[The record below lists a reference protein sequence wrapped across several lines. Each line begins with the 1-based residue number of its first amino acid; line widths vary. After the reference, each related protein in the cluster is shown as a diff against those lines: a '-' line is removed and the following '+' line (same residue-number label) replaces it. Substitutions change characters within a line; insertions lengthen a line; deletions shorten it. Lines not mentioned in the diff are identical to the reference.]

1 MSENN
6 EAPYGFRRDGAGLVP
21 HEGEQAVM
29 VQIRALKQAGLTSK
43 QIAAELDRA
52 GLKAPSAGRR
62 RSKKSKVSAADN
74 LVANML
80 FSFQQYAIGQAAEK
94 AMEAW
99 DKTRQMGNSAE
110 EADAVLRDAGFDPAK
125 MKKLCCRDE

>member
-1 MSENN
+1 
-6 EAPYGFRRDGAGLVP
+6 
-21 HEGEQAVM
+21 
-29 VQIRALKQAGLTSK
+29 
-43 QIAAELDRA
+43 
-52 GLKAPSAGRR
+52 
-62 RSKKSKVSAADN
+62 
-74 LVANML
+74 ML

-99 DKTRQMGNSAE
+99 DKTRQMGKSAE